1 MVLNIISWN
10 ARGLLNVEKF
20 EKMKELCKEANV
32 ILLQET
38 NWKKIEDFKSRWN
51 GDVFYN
57 NGDDSGRGSGLAI
70 LTKRD
75 GCGQVKVIYDCGYK
89 FSGGNELWGTKD
101 DII

>member
-38 NWKKIEDFKSRWN
+38 NWKKLR
-51 GDVFYN
+51 
-57 NGDDSGRGSGLAI
+57 I
-70 LTKRD
+70 LKA
-75 GCGQVKVIYDCGYK
+75 
-89 FSGGNELWGTKD
+89 GGMEMFFITMGMTVEEEVG
-101 DII
+101 